1 MQKQNPDELA
11 LICRGF
17 FIRIRKD
24 IIIENKTEV
33 KLKADKGAV
42 KMSEL
47 IEKHDKLRKFLYFA
61 ISIAAL
67 AAVLV
72 PIAIG
77 VGVWIAN
84 H

>member
-1 MQKQNPDELA
+1 MK
-11 LICRGF
+11 
-17 FIRIRKD
+17 
-24 IIIENKTEV
+24 NKTEV
-33 KLKADKGAV
+33 KININEEAV

-61 ISIAAL
+61 ISMAAL
-67 AAVLV
+67 SAVLV

-77 VGVWIAN
+77 IGVWIAN

>member
-1 MQKQNPDELA
+1 MK
-11 LICRGF
+11 
-17 FIRIRKD
+17 
-24 IIIENKTEV
+24 NKTEV
-33 KLKADKGAV
+33 KININEEAV

-61 ISIAAL
+61 ISMAAL

-77 VGVWIAN
+77 IGVWIAN

>member
-1 MQKQNPDELA
+1 MK
-11 LICRGF
+11 
-17 FIRIRKD
+17 
-24 IIIENKTEV
+24 NKTEV
-33 KLKADKGAV
+33 KININEEAV

-61 ISIAAL
+61 ISMAAL

>member
-1 MQKQNPDELA
+1 
-11 LICRGF
+11 
-17 FIRIRKD
+17 
-24 IIIENKTEV
+24 
-33 KLKADKGAV
+33 
-42 KMSEL
+42 MSEL

-61 ISIAAL
+61 ISMAAL

>member
-1 MQKQNPDELA
+1 ML
-11 LICRGF
+11 GY
-17 FIRIRKD
+17 
-24 IIIENKTEV
+24 
-33 KLKADKGAV
+33 

-77 VGVWIAN
+77 IGVWIAN